1 MPESSPQSPG
11 SSGAL
16 VAQRT
21 PPFVPDHTL
30 LRMIGRG
37 SYGEVWLAR
46 NVMGTYRAVKIIYRS
61 SFDSD
66 RPYEREFDGIR
77 KFEPISRSQE
87 SQVQILHIG
96 RNDQEGCFYYVMEL
110 ADDAG
115 QARSAECEVRSG
127 DNQFSE
133 PATGIQRQ
141 VSAIQPENYVPRT
154 LQQEIASRGRLPFVE
169 CLRISLALA

>member
-21 PPFVPDHTL
+21 PPIVPDHWL

-46 NVMGTYRAVKIIYRS
+46 NVMGTYRAVKVIYRS
-61 SFDSD
+61 SFDND
-66 RPYEREFDGIR
+66 RPYEREFAGIR
-77 KFEPISRSQE
+77 KFEPVSRSHE

-96 RNDQEGCFYYVMEL
+96 RNDKEGYFYYVMEL

-115 QARSAECEVRSG
+115 QVRSAECEARSG
-127 DNQFSE
+127 DSQPSE
-133 PATGIQRQ
+133 AQTGIQHQ
-141 VSAIQPENYVPRT
+141 LSTIQPASYVPRT
-154 LQQEIASRGRLPFVE
+154 LQQE
-169 CLRISLALA
+169 